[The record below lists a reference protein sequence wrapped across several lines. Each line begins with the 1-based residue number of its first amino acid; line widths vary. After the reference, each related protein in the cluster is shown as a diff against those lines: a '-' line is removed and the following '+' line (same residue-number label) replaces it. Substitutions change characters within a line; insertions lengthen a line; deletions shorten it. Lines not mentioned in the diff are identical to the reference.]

1 MVLWAEE
8 YWLVRFL
15 FQRGLALIY
24 LLAFL
29 VTILVI
35 VMSIRSALNML
46 SLTQVMNT
54 SFDPFQ
60 TMRDDLQRAP
70 GAERFVRLIV
80 GGGIGLVAG
89 LWIVTLST
97 LWSVHWLVGIA
108 LAVLGT
114 VWLLGGIVSQIE

>member
-35 VMSIRSALNML
+35 VMSIRPALSML
-46 SLTQVMNT
+46 SPTQVMNT

-80 GGGIGLVAG
+80 GGGIVLVAG

>member
-24 LLAFL
+24 LLALL

-35 VMSIRSALNML
+35 VMSIRPALNML
-46 SLTQVMNT
+46 SPTQVMNT

-80 GGGIGLVAG
+80 GGGI
-89 LWIVTLST
+89 
-97 LWSVHWLVGIA
+97 A

-114 VWLLGGIVSQIE
+114 VCLLGSIVSQIE